1 MYDPTIFDNLKVALE
16 NRLYDLDNLD
26 EHIDIKNRRDV
37 MDFAVLSREFALR
50 FVLRNHP
57 EIEVEVVLH
66 ASVRDLAG
74 EIMEDPN
81 ANAACSLSI
90 CFQKSIQDPETECAG
105 IEQVMASIWEQDI
118 ELTQTIRY
126 VHGEENPEMMNS
138 IKAAFKP
145 RLTEDNMEELS
156 MFLEHVLDTLHVLN
170 RMQN

>member
-16 NRLYDLDNLD
+16 NQLYDLDNLD

-50 FVLRNHP
+50 FALRNHP
-57 EIEVEVVLH
+57 EIEAEVILR

-74 EIMEDPN
+74 EILEDPN
-81 ANAACSLSI
+81 ANAACSLSL
-90 CFQKSIQDPETECAG
+90 CFQKSIQRPDIECAE

-126 VHGEENPEMMNS
+126 VYGEENPKRMNC
-138 IKAAFKP
+138 IEAAFKP
-145 RLTEDNMEELS
+145 RLTEENMTELS
-156 MFLEHVLDTLHVLN
+156 MFLEHVFDTMHVLN
-170 RMQN
+170 RMQH